1 MSKRSKG
8 ENMFRPA
15 YGFGKRSTI
24 PATAPAEEFYDGYD
38 AEDEDEYYIDI

>member
-1 MSKRSKG
+1 MYKRSKG

-24 PATAPAEEFYDGYD
+24 PARAPAEDDGYD